1 MKIKVKIGKEREEK
15 HGLKHGIRRINLA
28 LPNSILKS
36 RLAVKIIR
44 SGLENKT
51 EETGKPPIISPDYI
65 TRERLKTFYKCLKG
79 VIKQNGHFNLVE
91 VDSSDGT
98 KVIIRI

>member
-1 MKIKVKIGKEREEK
+1 MKIKVKVGKEREEK
-15 HGLKHGIRRINLA
+15 HGLKHGIRRIYLA
-28 LPNSILKS
+28 LPNALLKS

-44 SGLENKT
+44 SGLESNT
-51 EETGKPPIISPDYI
+51 EDGKPPVISPDYI
-65 TRERLKTFYKCLKG
+65 TRERLKMFYKCIKG

>member
-1 MKIKVKIGKEREEK
+1 MKIKVKIGKKREEK
-15 HGLKHGIRRINLA
+15 HGLKHGIRRINLVF
-28 LPNSILKS
+28 PNSLIKT

-44 SGLENKT
+44 SGIESKAEEGKT
-51 EETGKPPIISPDYI
+51 PIISSDYI
-65 TRERLKTFYKCLKG
+65 TRDLLKTFYMCLKR
-79 VIKQNGHFNLVE
+79 VVKQRGHFNLVE